1 VQQAIPGSRRD
12 LTFDIAAVLTAL
24 AIGLA
29 TVLSAPPLLRPLG
42 GLTIAG
48 QILLALCLVFRRTAP
63 ATVLLVT
70 LAATAATAL
79 VERVAPG
86 TLVPGSLG
94 RTAMP
99 WVPPAVP
106 FAVYAAVA
114 YSRRRPL
121 VWVSIIAAA
130 ALATHWWDAPPNSP
144 WTLQGLMLVGGP
156 SLLGMYVGARRRAL
170 TALTERAERAER
182 EQHLLA
188 EQARADERARLAA
201 EMHDVVTHRVTLMVL
216 QAGALRVRAEDETT
230 RTAAEE
236 LRVTGCQ
243 ALEELRDV
251 IGLLRRTAEGG
262 DDEDPADVTP
272 LPGLAG
278 LIAESESVGLPVDL
292 DAAPVKVSPVVG
304 RTAYRIVQEALTNVR
319 KHAPG
324 ARITV
329 CVRHRPAGVLI
340 AVRNTR
346 PARAPDDALA
356 AAGSGT
362 GLAGLRERVALI
374 GGTLRAGPAGDGGF
388 EVEATLPSYVPEPVR

>member
-1 VQQAIPGSRRD
+1 VRHAIPGSGRD
-12 LTFDIAAVLTAL
+12 LAFDIAAVLTAL
-24 AIGLA
+24 AIGLG
-29 TVLSAPPLLRPLG
+29 TVLTSPPLLRPLG
-42 GLTIAG
+42 GLTIAA
-48 QILLALCLVFRRTAP
+48 QILLALCLMFRRVAP
-63 ATVLLVT
+63 VTVLLVA

-79 VERVAPG
+79 AAG
-86 TLVPGSLG
+86 ALVPGDLD

-106 FAVYAAVA
+106 FAVYAAVTYA
-114 YSRRRPL
+114 RRRLLIWAPI
-121 VWVSIIAAA
+121 VAVAM
-130 ALATHWWDAPPNSP
+130 LASHWWDAPPNSP
-144 WTLQGLMLVGGP
+144 WTLQGLLLVGGP

-170 TALTERAERAER
+170 LALTERAERAER

-201 EMHDVVTHRVTLMVL
+201 EMHDVVSHRVTLMVL
-216 QAGALRVRAEDETT
+216 QAGALRVRAGDETT

-251 IGLLRRTAEGG
+251 IGLLRRSAVGG
-262 DDEDPADVTP
+262 DDEDPAEVTP

-278 LIAESESVGLPVDL
+278 LIAESESVGLPVEL
-292 DAAPVKVSPVVG
+292 DAAQVEVSPVVG

-329 CVRHRPAGVLI
+329 RVRSRTGGVLI
-340 AVRNTR
+340 AVRNTP
-346 PARAPDDALA
+346 PARAPDGALA

-374 GGTLRAGPAGDGGF
+374 GGTLRAGPSGDGGF